1 MPARILTFSIAIVIG
16 ISIFG
21 TQDLP
26 ALQEPEHAGARKFAF
41 RYGASVTG
49 LEPGAT
55 ARVWV
60 PIAQD
65 NEHQQIEIT
74 GVSTPTAMVQNRDA
88 TYGNRIGYFE
98 IEVEESGT
106 FGFRINY
113 EVHRTEASS
122 FGAGDA
128 LTDEEKENFLAANAL
143 VPIDGRP
150 VELLDGVE
158 VPADSTTEAGKALY
172 EVVEQY
178 MTYDKSQAGYGNGDT
193 IWACDSRTGN
203 CTDFH
208 SVFIS
213 LARSQSIP
221 ARFEIGFPLPPEEA
235 SGKIGGYHCWA
246 WFHGDSGWTPVDIS
260 EADKHPE
267 MKDYYFGSLTADRI
281 SFSTGR
287 DIELVPE
294 TAGGPLNY
302 FVYPY
307 VEVDGVAVEKE
318 NIQPDFFFENIE

>member
-1 MPARILTFSIAIVIG
+1 MLNRIVILFVVSFVAVPV
-16 ISIFG
+16 I
-21 TQDLP
+21 
-26 ALQEPEHAGARKFAF
+26 AQESDDGAATRKFAF

-60 PIAQD
+60 PIARN
-65 NEHQQIEIT
+65 NEHQNVEVTAI
-74 GVSTPTAMVQNRDA
+74 STPTTLEQFEDEA
-88 TYGNRIGYFE
+88 YGNRIGYFE
-98 IEVEESGT
+98 VVVGEAGV
-106 FGFRINY
+106 FGFRVNY
-113 EVHRTEASS
+113 EVERSEASA
-122 FGAGDA
+122 FGGGDG
-128 LTDEEKENFLAANAL
+128 LTDEEKENFLKANSL

-158 VPADSTTEAGKALY
+158 LPADSSTEAGKALY

-178 MTYDKSQAGYGNGDT
+178 MTYDKSQAGYGNGDSV
-193 IWACDSRTGN
+193 WACDSKTGN

-221 ARFEIGFPLPPEEA
+221 ARFEIGFPLPAESA
-235 SGKIGGYHCWA
+235 RGNIGGYHCWA
-246 WFHGDSGWTPVDIS
+246 WFHGESGWTPVDIS

-267 MKDYYFGSLTADRI
+267 MKDYYFGQLTQDRV

-287 DIELVPE
+287 DIVLVPE
-294 TAGGPLNY
+294 AAGEPLNY

-307 VEVDGVAVEKE
+307 VEVDGQPLGKE
-318 NIQPDFFFENIE
+318 NIVPDFFFENID